1 MKFPLSRIR
10 LHVVSECWSNLQSVA
25 AGVQRGSPIQEALSD
40 KIGGMREAGLLQKWI
55 GRELD
60 KVGR

>member
-1 MKFPLSRIR
+1 M
-10 LHVVSECWSNLQSVA
+10 VSECWSNLQSVA